1 VTRHAKAS
9 SAGSTP
15 SQAGRLD
22 FLVRAA
28 GRRSRFGVACL
39 SVFCLAALLF
49 AAAPAL
55 AGTVT
60 NERPLLFSFTGADAS
75 AGPFSEAPEGVSNIA
90 VDNETEAVYV
100 AASGFPE
107 SGFVSKF
114 SPDGTAADFSATGS
128 SSLTGFSNLLGVAV
142 DNSGGP
148 NQGRILISKFGDTN
162 LQAFAPNG
170 EHLWTLVPGSGQL
183 QDVALDASGH
193 PWTTSGGETVQY
205 ADAGAPPAPTGCSIA
220 GSAEAVD
227 LDANGNVYLRMSG
240 GIRKY
245 TSTGSCTFTEST
257 LDASATNVYADQS
270 STSGHIFTV
279 EGGAFSEYDAGGTEL
294 GTFGLPYVRYGKSIA
309 YNPAKDWVYVLQG
322 SPSNR
327 VAVFGSPASGTVPD
341 VTEVNAALTGAEIST
356 AHLSGKVNPQGTSS
370 KWHFEWK
377 KEAQAWDEAGTS
389 PSQSLPVDSAE
400 HAVEFDTKALRGN
413 TTYEVRLVGVNTAT
427 GLAGFSS
434 AKTITTK
441 AATEAPAVTIAS
453 VTTFGTTTATVEGTI
468 NPKGDT
474 ADWRVQLQA
483 GCSGSFSDRPLQTLA
498 ESSETP
504 QPVAFQLRDLLPSER
519 YCARITATNSFG
531 TTVSEVKEF
540 TTEAVIPGQVVTAF
554 AAPRTDTTARL
565 NGRVNPQGAP
575 VTYRFEYSKDGGAT
589 WIALPE
595 GEDTS
600 EARRQIVIGQELTG
614 LNPNTTYSYR
624 FSAED
629 SVGPA
634 SPQGEVKTF
643 TTRTDEEMT
652 LLEPRGYELVNNP
665 DKGNQNVEAWPVS
678 LDTPQ
683 QTSNGDRVLWSV
695 AGGAPGSNSGTGSL
709 FLAERS
715 PGGWRSRT
723 VQPPADQQVGEGG
736 FAYALGNATPSFN
749 RFIFITGRSS
759 PVGAVVA
766 NTLVRLD
773 DAQNQEVLTHDP
785 TQSGSEIGITDDGS
799 HVVQM
804 SGFVSKETRQL
815 VDVGGGA
822 PQVLSLM
829 PDGTE
834 SSCGLDSKSFGG
846 GDNLA
851 AGAQWRPGYHMIATT
866 DASRAYFQVPPN
878 GECGGLF
885 GIYERNREA
894 GETTLIDPG
903 ASGHDP
909 EFIRATPDGRH
920 AYFATYSKLDPSDT
934 NQNADIYRWDEEAGE
949 STCLTC
955 VVPDANLDTNG
966 EVLNYVMVSD
976 DFSHVYFE
984 SRNQLVPGEGTP
996 GDANLYVLSGGTLRF
1011 VANPNANRGV
1021 LRYGIASAKLS
1032 SHGSVLIFQAPA
1044 SRVLTADGVAR
1055 ECPKVA
1061 SVNFGESNACEEL
1074 YRYDGRDG
1082 SLECLSC
1089 EQGAVT
1095 ANSVGTQIASD
1106 GAFKMSADG
1115 STVAFATAQ
1124 ALLPRDINRGT
1135 DIYEWRNGALRLLTD
1150 GVSSFPSG
1158 FAAPQV
1164 RGVDADGSNILFS
1177 VVEPGLTGFEQDGV
1191 ANLYDARI
1199 GGGFVPPQPAAHCTE
1214 ESCQGPLQV
1223 APGTAQPGS
1232 ATLSGPGNA
1241 KAGFKKKGRCAH
1253 KRGKAKRRCIRRHK
1267 KHSGKAGG
1275 RSR

>member
-1 VTRHAKAS
+1 V
-9 SAGSTP
+9 
-15 SQAGRLD
+15 
-22 FLVRAA
+22 
-28 GRRSRFGVACL
+28 
-39 SVFCLAALLF
+39 
-49 AAAPAL
+49 

-60 NERPLLFSFTGADAS
+60 NERPFLFSFDGS
-75 AGPFSEAPEGVSNIA
+75 ATTAGRFTQPEFIA
-90 VDNETEAVYV
+90 VDDSTGSVYV
-100 AASGFPE
+100 LNTAGSGQGLGSEQEPTKR
-107 SGFVSKF
+107 VIDKF
-114 SPDGTAADFSATGS
+114 NAEGEAQNFSAIGKSSLNGSATPGGAFGVQGFFGTGS
-128 SSLTGFSNLLGVAV
+128 LTTDVAV
-142 DNSGGP
+142 DNSGGSGGP
-148 NQGRILISKFGDTN
+148 GEGEQGRLYVSEATGPVHAFGPGGN
-162 LQAFAPNG
+162 Y
-170 EHLWTLVPGSGQL
+170 LWTLPRATVEPCGIAVDNEGHL
-183 QDVALDASGH
+183 WAVASGKALEFANTGS
-193 PWTTSGGETVQY
+193 PPAQIGSVTLSSTTSPCRP
-205 ADAGAPPAPTGCSIA
+205 AISKAGALYVA
-220 GSAEAVD
+220 GTKLDKYVGGIFSSSLFNQRFTDIAVD
-227 LDANGNVYLRMSG
+227 QTQLIGHLFGSQSNNFREFDSSDTQIGSFG
-240 GIRKY
+240 GD
-245 TSTGSCTFTEST
+245 
-257 LDASATNVYADQS
+257 L
-270 STSGHIFTV
+270 
-279 EGGAFSEYDAGGTEL
+279 L
-294 GTFGLPYVRYGKSIA
+294 GDSRGIA
-309 YNPAKDWVYVLQG
+309 YNAAKDWVYV
-322 SPSNR
+322 SD
-327 VAVFGSPASGTVPD
+327 VASGTVKVFGPKASGTVPD
-341 VTEVNAALTGAEIST
+341 VTIESATEIGVSKAT
-356 AHLSGKVNPQGTSS
+356 AHGKINPQSVPDS
-370 KWHFEWK
+370 YHFEWK
-377 KEAQAWDEAGTS
+377 QGEGTNWGS
-389 PSQSLPVDSAE
+389 AKSQPPPYPSIEPTDSAE
-400 HAVEFDTKALRGN
+400 HAVSVNVTGLKGN
-413 TTYEVRLVGVNTAT
+413 TTYQMRLVGTNTEN
-427 GLAGFSS
+427 GLNVYSS
-434 AKTITTK
+434 PTTF
-441 AATEAPAVTIAS
+441 TTTQPSAPAVSINTPFP
-453 VTTFGTTTATVEGTI
+453 VTTTTADATGTVNPQGDFGTTWRLRLSTDPTCSTGFSDLPIHNLGSEASTPVAVSEELTGLLPAQTYCVRISATNAGGTATAEKV
-468 NPKGDT
+468 
-474 ADWRVQLQA
+474 
-483 GCSGSFSDRPLQTLA
+483 FST
-498 ESSETP
+498 TP
-504 QPVAFQLRDLLPSER
+504 IPPDE
-519 YCARITATNSFG
+519 
-531 TTVSEVKEF
+531 VS
-540 TTEAVIPGQVVTAF
+540 TAF
-554 AAPRTDTTARL
+554 AAPRTDTTARI
-565 NGRVNPQGAP
+565 NGYVNPEGEADF
-575 VTYRFEYSKDGGAT
+575 TYRFELSTDGVNWT
-589 WIALPE
+589 VLPDRE
-595 GEDTS
+595 STVD
-600 EARRQIVIGQELTG
+600 ARQQIVVGDDLTS
-614 LNPNTTYSYR
+614 LIPNTTYHYR
-624 FSAED
+624 LVSAENAEG
-629 SVGPA
+629 STPA
-634 SPQGEVKTF
+634 TGGERTF
-643 TTRTDEEMT
+643 TTRRTAEMT
-652 LLEPRGYELVNNP
+652 LPEPRGYELVNNP

-695 AGGAPGSNSGTGSL
+695 AGGAPGGNSGTGSL

-749 RFIFITGRSS
+749 KFIFITGRSS
-759 PVGAVVA
+759 PVGTVVA

-773 DAQNQEVLTHDP
+773 DAQNQEVLTHDS
-785 TQSGSEIGITDDGS
+785 TQAGSEVEITDDGS

-834 SSCGLDSKSFGG
+834 SSCGLAPKSFGG
-846 GDNLA
+846 GDNVG

-866 DASRAYFQVPPN
+866 NASRAYFQVPPN

-894 GETTLIDPG
+894 GKTTLIDPG

-920 AYFATYSKLDPSDT
+920 AYFATYSKCRKYEQVSPFTCESLESADT
-934 NQNADIYRWDEEAGE
+934 NSDPDVYRWDEEAGE

-966 EVLNYVMVSD
+966 GVLNYVMVSD

-1032 SHGSVLIFQAPA
+1032 PDGSVLIFQAPA

-1124 ALLPRDINRGT
+1124 ALLPRDINLGT
-1135 DIYEWRNGALRLLTD
+1135 DIYEWRNGARRLLTD
-1150 GVSSFPSG
+1150 GVSRFPSG

-1223 APGTAQPGS
+1223 APGAAQPGS

-1241 KAGFKKKGRCAH
+1241 KAGFKKKGRCTH